1 MAGYLGAIPV
11 PQATQHRESFTATAG
26 QTTFNTAGYTVGFV
40 DVYLNGVHLTPA
52 DVTATN
58 GSDVVIGAC
67 LVNDIVDVISYT
79 AFEVANQTFTGTTT
93 MDVAAITGVLTT
105 TAATVFNGGFS
116 ANDGSTITTA
126 DNTAQLNL
134 VSTDADAAIGPLLI
148 MKRDSSSPAAD
159 DQMGKIRFVGEDST
173 DAEVVYSEIVNQ
185 IKVATN
191 NNEEGRMAFNVM
203 SQGTGASFIN
213 MTHSSNQ
220 AETVFNDES
229 RDIDFRVESNN
240 DTHALFVEGSSGN
253 VGIGVTPADSNSFG
267 IALDVGSATGAALYL
282 RDVDGSKVGIVGQF
296 NEQLSINSKQSD
308 GNIGFYTG
316 ASNTERMRIDSSGNL
331 LKNTTSTISTGS
343 NSDTG
348 IQLGAN
354 NQAIFIATGGPAVL
368 IARNGSTGEVVRFG
382 NQGTGDVGSIDVTTS
397 STSYNTSSDYRL
409 KTDVQPMTGASAR
422 VQALNPVNF
431 EWIADGTRVDGFL
444 AHEAATVVPEAVTG
458 TKDAMMDEEY
468 EVTPAVLDADGN
480 ETKKAVMGTR
490 SVPDMQGIDQSK
502 MVPLLVAALQEA
514 LARITA
520 LENA

>member
-11 PQATQHRESFTATAG
+11 PQATQHRESFTATSG
-26 QTTFNTAGYTVGFV
+26 QTTFNTAGYTVGFL
-40 DVYLNGVHLTPA
+40 DVYLNGSHLSPA
-52 DVTATN
+52 DFTATN
-58 GSDVVIGAC
+58 GSDVVLASGASTGDVC
-67 LVNDIVDVISYT
+67 DIISYT
-79 AFEVANQTFTGTTT
+79 AFEVNSQTFTGTTT

-253 VGIGVTPADSNSFG
+253 VGIGVSPTTSYGNALQIHDTGTSGANLRLTDNTSGSGTGNGFEIIQIG
-267 IALDVGSATGAALYL
+267 VNNYMLNRENGFIAS
-282 RDVDGSKVGIVGQF
+282 
-296 NEQLSINSKQSD
+296 
-308 GNIGFYTG
+308 YTN
-316 ASNTERMRIDSSGNL
+316 NTERMRIDSSGNL
-331 LKNTTSTISTGS
+331 LVGTATQYSQTARILSKKTGNRANIVAVQADSGGYNYTSEAFNNSGTYYHFIFLEGATARGS
-343 NSDTG
+343 ITS
-348 IQLGAN
+348 
-354 NQAIFIATGGPAVL
+354 
-368 IARNGSTGEVVRFG
+368 NGSATA
-382 NQGTGDVGSIDVTTS
+382 
-397 STSYNTSSDYRL
+397 YNTSSDYRL
-409 KTDVQPMTGASAR
+409 KTDAQPMTGASAR
-422 VQALNPVNF
+422 VLALNPVNC
-431 EWIADGTRVDGFL
+431 T
-444 AHEAATVVPEAVTG
+444 
-458 TKDAMMDEEY
+458 
-468 EVTPAVLDADGN
+468 
-480 ETKKAVMGTR
+480 
-490 SVPDMQGIDQSK
+490 
-502 MVPLLVAALQEA
+502 
-514 LARITA
+514 
-520 LENA
+520 